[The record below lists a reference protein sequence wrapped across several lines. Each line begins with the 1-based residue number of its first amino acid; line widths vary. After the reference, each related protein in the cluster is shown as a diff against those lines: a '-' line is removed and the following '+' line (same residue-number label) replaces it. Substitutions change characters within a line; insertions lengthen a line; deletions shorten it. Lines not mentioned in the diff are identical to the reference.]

1 MNAFIGGNHIQLL
14 CNGAEYFPA
23 LEAAIESA
31 ENEIYL
37 QTYIYALDKIGIRI
51 GNALKQ
57 AAQRGVTV
65 NVLLDGFGSKDLPVT
80 FVKDLESAGVNV
92 MFYRPKI
99 SPWTLKKSRLRR
111 MHRKV
116 TVIDGKIGFV
126 GGINIIDDYNAPH
139 KMPPRID
146 YAVRVE
152 GKLLPAILNS
162 ASKLW
167 RRIALTHLQSD
178 QLKASTSETNI
189 ALQSKLGR
197 SKRAQSKL
205 EQSKSNA
212 SKYSDLQE
220 QALQQDKKYTTNAAF
235 VLRDNLLNRRNIE
248 SAYLMAI
255 TQAQTEIIIAN
266 AYFVP
271 GRRFRKALLAAA
283 KRGVSV
289 KLLLQGRMEYF
300 LMFAMHAFYG
310 AALKNGIEIYEY
322 RKGFMHS
329 KVAVIDSFWATVGS
343 SNIDP
348 FSLFLAREA
357 NVIVKDKQFATQLHN
372 NIMQSIQD
380 GAYHV
385 LLKEWSN
392 RHIFKRFLSWLAYG
406 LVRAFVG
413 LIGYSKQQ

>member
-1 MNAFIGGNHIQLL
+1 MHPFIDGNQIQLL
-14 CNGAEYFPA
+14 RNGAEYFPA
-23 LEAAIESA
+23 LETAIEHA
-31 ENEIYL
+31 AHEIYL
-37 QTYIYALDKIGIRI
+37 QTYIYEPDKIGVRI
-51 GNALKQ
+51 GNALKR

-65 NVLLDGFGSKDLPVT
+65 NILLDGFGSKDLPAA
-80 FVKDLESAGVNV
+80 FVKELEMAGVNV

-116 TVIDGKIGFV
+116 SVIDGKIGFV
-126 GGINIIDDYNAPH
+126 GGINIIDDYNVPDNT
-139 KMPPRID
+139 PPRID

-162 ASKLW
+162 VNKLW
-167 RRIALTHLQSD
+167 RRISLMHFQSEN
-178 QLKASTSETNI
+178 LKAAGLKTIQPETVMLKTPKHQPVAVNS
-189 ALQSKLGR
+189 LQVNTMS
-197 SKRAQSKL
+197 
-205 EQSKSNA
+205 
-212 SKYSDLQE
+212 
-220 QALQQDKKYTTNAAF
+220 QDKKRNINAAF
-235 VLRDNLLNRRNIE
+235 ILRDNVLNRRNIE
-248 SAYLMAI
+248 SAYLTAI
-255 TQAQTEIIIAN
+255 SQAHTEIIIAN

-271 GRRFRKALLAAA
+271 GRRFRKAILVAA

-300 LMFAMHAFYG
+300 LMFATQAFY
-310 AALKNGIEIYEY
+310 ALFLKSGIEIYEY

-329 KVAVIDSFWATVGS
+329 KVAVIDNEWATVGS

-348 FSLFLAREA
+348 FSLLLAREA
-357 NVIVKDKQFATQLHN
+357 NVIVKDMQFATELRSD
-372 NIMQSIQD
+372 IMQSIQD
-380 GAYHV
+380 DAYHV
-385 LLKEWSN
+385 LPKEWSS